1 VRLAVDTG
9 GTFTDLVIDDGAGPF
24 RLFKSATVPHDPAQ
38 GVLDVLD
45 VAAAGLGRDRAELL
59 AEADVIVHGTTHA
72 INAVLTGTTARTAFL
87 TTAGHPDV
95 LLLREGGRM
104 EPFNFT
110 RAYPDAYVP
119 RSLTF
124 EVPERIGADG
134 EVVLPLDEGGVA
146 RIAAR
151 LRELEV
157 EAVGVCLLW
166 SVINPEHEL
175 RVGELLARLLPGI
188 PVTLSHE
195 INPTLRE
202 YRRAS
207 AACID
212 ASLKPLMQAYLG
224 GLTRRLADAGFA
236 GRVLVVSSIGGVLD
250 ADRVARAPIH
260 AIGSGPALAPV
271 AGAMYAAA
279 DAGTDTAIVADTGG
293 TSYDVSLV
301 RGGRIPTTRETWLG
315 EPFAGHMTGFASVDV
330 KSIGAGGG
338 SVAWIDDGGLLHVGP
353 RSAGSVPGPACYGRG
368 GREPTV
374 TDAAVVLGHLDPAF
388 FLGGAMRLDRAAA
401 VDALDGLA
409 GRLGIPA
416 PEAAAAVL
424 TLATEQ
430 MVGAIEEIVLYQGVD
445 PRDALLVGGGG
456 AAGLN
461 VVAIARRLGCRHVV
475 VPAVGA
481 ALSAVGGLLSELAS
495 DHAATFPATSTS
507 FDAAGV
513 AAVLDDLTARAQRF
527 IAEAGAGASESA
539 IDLSVE
545 ARYPQQIWE
554 LEVPIDADV
563 GADGYVDRLCEAFH
577 ATHERVFAI
586 SDPGSPVEFLA
597 WRARGRCR
605 VGRSDLPP
613 AEAAPDGVR
622 GARRAFFAGAGFV
635 DAITVRFEGMDVDES
650 VAGPAIVESATTTV
664 VLDPGSTARR
674 TASGSLSIRVEPA
687 P

>member
-9 GTFTDLVIDDGAGPF
+9 GTFTDLVIDDGQGPF

-45 VAAAGLGRDRAELL
+45 VGAAGLDLDRADLL
-59 AEADVIVHGTTHA
+59 ARAEVIVHATTHP
-72 INAVLTGTTARTAFL
+72 INAVLTGSTARTALL

-110 RAYPDAYVP
+110 RAYPEPYVP
-119 RSLTF
+119 RALTF
-124 EVPERIGADG
+124 EVPERIGAAG
-134 EVVLPLDEGGVA
+134 EVVVALDERAVE

-157 EAVGVCLLW
+157 QAVGVCLLW
-166 SVINPEHEL
+166 SVLNAEHER
-175 RVGELLARLLPGI
+175 RVGELIAAALPDVA
-188 PVTLSHE
+188 VTLSHE

-224 GLTRRLADAGFA
+224 GLNRRLVDAGFH
-236 GRVLVVSSIGGVLD
+236 GRVLVVSSTGGVLD
-250 ADRVARAPIH
+250 AADAAQAPIH

-271 AGAMYAAA
+271 AGAMYAEA
-279 DAGTDTAIVADTGG
+279 DAGERTAIVADTGG

-338 SVAWIDDGGLLHVGP
+338 SVAWIDDGNLLHVGP

-368 GREPTV
+368 GSEPTV
-374 TDAAVVLGHLDPAF
+374 TDAALVLGYLDPAF
-388 FLGGAMRLDRAAA
+388 FLGGVMPLDHDAAEAA
-401 VDALDGLA
+401 VARLGE
-409 GRLGIPA
+409 RLGIPV

-430 MVGAIEEIVLYQGVD
+430 MVAAIEEIVLYQGVD

-461 VVAIARRLGCRHVV
+461 VVAIARRLGCEHVL

-481 ALSAVGGLLSELAS
+481 ALSAVGGLLSELTS
-495 DHAATFPATSTS
+495 DHTITFPTRSVD
-507 FDAAGV
+507 FDLPGVARVAAQLRERAERFIVEAGV
-513 AAVLDDLTARAQRF
+513 GSTDR
-527 IAEAGAGASESA
+527 A
-539 IDLSVE
+539 IDFSVE
-545 ARYPQQIWE
+545 ARYPHQIWE
-554 LEVPIDADV
+554 LEIPADGEVRTQADV
-563 GADGYVDRLCEAFH
+563 ARLCDSFH
-577 ATHERVFAI
+577 AAHERVFAI
-586 SDPGSPVEFLA
+586 SDPTSPVEFVG
-597 WRARGRCR
+597 WRARARCR
-605 VGRSDLPP
+605 VGRTDLPP
-613 AEAAPDGVR
+613 AQLGEPGPRAT
-622 GARRAFFAGAGFV
+622 RRAYFPASGMV
-635 DAITVRFEGMDVDES
+635 DAAIVRFEGMAAGDTVE
-650 VAGPAIVESATTTV
+650 GPAIVESATTTV
-664 VLDPGSTARR
+664 VLDPGAAAER
-674 TASGSLSIRVEPA
+674 TASGSLSIRVERPA
-687 P
+687 